1 MGPGFVRVA
10 SSAVPRWGV
19 PHARRHGV
27 GEARVAAGETV
38 FLLRGG
44 AQLCLDM
51 GAAELERC
59 CEDGDFPVLGSR
71 AYTVFIKY
79 HSIRLH

>member
-10 SSAVPRWGV
+10 RSAVPRRGV
-19 PHARRHGV
+19 PHARHRV
-27 GEARVAAGETV
+27 GEARVGAGETM

-44 AQLCLDM
+44 AQLCPDV
-51 GAAELERC
+51 GAAELGPC
-59 CEDGDFPVLGSR
+59 CEDGNVPVLGSR